1 VPLPP
6 NGFSPLFYPRNG
18 RDGRLKKIN
27 GHTFLQKTVF
37 RFQRKSSFFESGS
50 SGKICRSG
58 VRNFIIPPFAS
69 INPASQRQRFVIRK
83 FPRSKRKKGSG
94 APAHNGNDSSSESFP
109 GQKEKRDQEPRLTTA
124 TIRHAEIRRIAP
136 VPGGLKMPT
145 IWLVLYFEFPYFLF
159 HLLRH
164 KVHHRH
170 GAGVPDAR

>member
-1 VPLPP
+1 L
-6 NGFSPLFYPRNG
+6 SPVRPAKFAAAAFAISLY
-18 RDGRLKKIN
+18 L
-27 GHTFLQKTVF
+27 HLLQ
-37 RFQRKSSFFESGS
+37 S
-50 SGKICRSG
+50 
-58 VRNFIIPPFAS
+58 IPP
-69 INPASQRQRFVIRK
+69 
-83 FPRSKRKKGSG
+83 
-94 APAHNGNDSSSESFP
+94 HNGNDSSSESFP